1 MAKHHGMH
9 HGKHLE
15 SPEGGE
21 NALPHPK
28 HEKIGGH
35 HGSDR
40 KLASPE
46 ASPAGLNHHSPTPDI
61 GHRKNKLFNHKP
73 NHRGV

>member
-1 MAKHHGMH
+1 MLM
-9 HGKHLE
+9 KHLQ
-15 SPEGGE
+15 SPP
-21 NALPHPK
+21 ADLPHPK
-28 HEKIGGH
+28 AEKIGGH

-46 ASPAGLNHHSPTPDI
+46 ASPAGLNHHSPTPDV
-61 GHRKNKLFNHKP
+61 GHRRHKLFSHKP

>member
-1 MAKHHGMH
+1 MKHGMH

-15 SPEGGE
+15 SPP
-21 NALPHPK
+21 ADLPHPK
-28 HEKIGGH
+28 ARHVGGH
-35 HGSDR
+35 AGKEKH
-40 KLASPE
+40 LESPS

-61 GHRKNKLFNHKP
+61 GHKAHRLFSHKP